1 MTPRFW
7 FDQLCEWGRD
17 PFIEWFGQVLK
28 KRKNI
33 SAVCEIDIIHFQV
46 ELEMKINLN
55 IYQTI
60 LIKIARMQ

>member
-1 MTPRFW
+1 MVWTSF
-7 FDQLCEWGRD
+7 E
-17 PFIEWFGQVLK
+17 EEEK
-28 KRKNI
+28 YI
-33 SAVCEIDIIHFQV
+33 SICEIDIIHFQV